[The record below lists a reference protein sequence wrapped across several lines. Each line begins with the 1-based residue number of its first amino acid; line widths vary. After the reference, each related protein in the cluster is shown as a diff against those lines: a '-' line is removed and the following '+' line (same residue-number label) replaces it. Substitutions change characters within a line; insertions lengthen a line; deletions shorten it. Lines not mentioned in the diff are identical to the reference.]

1 MTLLLS
7 KAQEEITPGEVVALV
22 LPGQLSLHGSIWD

>member
-1 MTLLLS
+1 MTLVLS

-22 LPGQLSLHGSIWD
+22 PPGQLGLHESIWD